1 MNRRIIGIFITS
13 VLSAL
18 PALGATN
25 RSAVINKKQEI
36 IDKYCVEFANSSG
49 GNINCNTKTLSCGY
63 SIKPEYTGQEIKKA
77 VIEYCNLIS
86 GNDPESNFDFADD
99 TVVPTVTEAEEV
111 AAVEST
117 VTDTCGPTDKCP
129 DSGLKDYEERHKDK
143 ISGAIRIDNIVHVTG
158 CVEPYKPQNRAT
170 CIRNG
175 ETVVYYTGCELKV
188 GDNCTLENAKT
199 AKYVKVGNDVVCHA
213 KSCKCGYKLSNHK
226 CIELEK
232 DEKKCTALNASAAY
246 YECQGDKKVCKI
258 ETCKDTHFLDS
269 TQNKCVS
276 KKSVKCQDN
285 QTVDATGKCVDQTT
299 IQPTDTNTCGEIDAC
314 DKLSQSDFR
323 KKHSGLNST
332 NCINGELK
340 ITGCKDG
347 YNPTGAHTCTR
358 NGDTI
363 YYYDN
368 CEQAGY
374 NTCGIIDSE
383 SQCTDKDGYLN
394 QNPNVADAK
403 CINGNWKPTQCK
415 KNKTPGTAYTCTRS
429 GKEITYYSSCETT
442 SDTTDDPARD
452 YAEKT
457 CNKIKRGIF
466 LGTTY
471 GATAAECINNQWQ
484 ITECENGLFGQ
495 NEQTATLHGQSIT
508 YYASCEKCRVTNK
521 WKKDNHAQDAECDPE
536 TGEIYI
542 TECDTGYLL
551 TEQIL
556 DSNHNTLG
564 YKKCEPN
571 FETSKN
577 LCEQNG
583 NGKWQE
589 KQNKCDCKNN
599 YFWDENDG
607 CVASTENL
615 KQATK
620 KLEQLK
626 SLLDEKLKTL
636 NSAK

>member
-18 PALGATN
+18 PALGAITLDNLPESPISKFCNGGGDLDCSKVTINGEETTKYSGVLGCTN
-25 RSAVINKKQEI
+25 GPKSGISQQEL
-36 IDKYCVEFANSSG
+36 DAAA
-49 GNINCNTKTLSCGY
+49 T
-63 SIKPEYTGQEIKKA
+63 
-77 VIEYCNLIS
+77 EYCNLLYNNNSKSSFNFAAANRATQNEIPAWQLPPET
-86 GNDPESNFDFADD
+86 NDA
-99 TVVPTVTEAEEV
+99 VVSTVTEAEEV
-111 AAVEST
+111 ATVEST
-117 VTDTCGPTDKCP
+117 VTDTCGPDDKCSNTALI
-129 DSGLKDYEERHKDK
+129 DFLKTNQNK
-143 ISGAIRIDNIVHVTG
+143 ISGAVCINNVVHVTG
-158 CVEPYKPQNRAT
+158 CVEPYKPQNPAT

-175 ETVVYYTGCELKV
+175 ETVVYYTECKEQKV
-188 GDNCTLENAKT
+188 GDNCTSKNAKT

-213 KSCKCGYKLSNHK
+213 QSCKCGYKLSNHK

-276 KKSVKCQDN
+276 KKSVKCQDS
-285 QTVDATGKCVDQTT
+285 QTVDATGKCIDQTT

-314 DKLSQSDFR
+314 NKQNQTEFE
-323 KKHSGLNST
+323 KQNPNANST
-332 NCINGELK
+332 NCINGEVK

-347 YNPTGAHTCTR
+347 YNPTGKHTCTR
-358 NGDTI
+358 NG
-363 YYYDN
+363 
-368 CEQAGY
+368 
-374 NTCGIIDSE
+374 
-383 SQCTDKDGYLN
+383 
-394 QNPNVADAK
+394 
-403 CINGNWKPTQCK
+403 
-415 KNKTPGTAYTCTRS
+415 R
-429 GKEITYYSSCETT
+429 EITYYSSCETT
-442 SDTTDDPARD
+442 SDTPDDPARAR
-452 YAEKT
+452 AEET
-457 CNKIKRGIF
+457 CNKIKRGDF
-466 LGTTY
+466 LGKTN
-471 GATAAECINNQWQ
+471 GATDAECINNQWQ
-484 ITECENGLFGQ
+484 ITECENSLFGQ
-495 NEQTATLHGQSIT
+495 NEQTATLKGQSIK
-508 YYASCEKCRVTNK
+508 YYASCEKCSVTKK
-521 WKKDNHAQDAECDPE
+521 WKKENHAQDAECDPK

-542 TECDTGYLL
+542 TECDTGYLH

-556 DSNHNTLG
+556 DSNNNTLG

-577 LCEQNG
+577 LCEKDD

-589 KQNKCDCKNN
+589 KRNKCDCKNN

-615 KQATK
+615 NQATK

-636 NSAK
+636 NNEQ